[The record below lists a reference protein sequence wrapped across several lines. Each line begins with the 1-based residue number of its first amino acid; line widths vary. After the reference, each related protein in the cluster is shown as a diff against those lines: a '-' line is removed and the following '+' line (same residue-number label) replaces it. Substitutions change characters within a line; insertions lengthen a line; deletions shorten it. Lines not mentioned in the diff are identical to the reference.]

1 MSMINFIKVVAS
13 GNDFILI
20 DIRKK
25 SARLNLEDISKRLC
39 QRTMGI
45 GADGLLVL
53 EKSKKAD
60 VRMRIFNADGSEAE
74 MCGNGARCVAYFVS
88 QAKKKKRTMTIDT
101 KAGIVG
107 AWVRNDMVKI
117 NTTQPHCVKIDFS
130 ITINHHALK
139 VNFINTGVP
148 HVVILCE
155 NINEID
161 VLGLGR
167 LVRNHRRFQPAG
179 TNVNF
184 VEPRQLDT
192 IRVRTYERGVEAET
206 LACGTGSVA
215 SAIVYAIKLKN
226 NGIDKKNSFSIFVDT
241 VSGEKLKV
249 SFDFEDEK
257 IKNVFLEGKAKIV
270 CQGECYV

>member
-1 MSMINFIKVVAS
+1 MSMINFTKVVAS

-25 SARLNLEDISKRLC
+25 SVRLNLEDISKRLC

-130 ITINHHALK
+130 IAINHHALK

-161 VLGLGR
+161 VSSLGL

-241 VSGEKLKV
+241 VSGEQLKV
-249 SFDFEDEK
+249 SFDLEDEK
-257 IKNVFLEGKAKIV
+257 IKNVSLEGKAKIV